1 MGDFFLRYCKTSP
14 PITQRRRPF
23 RRDAGCNYSNRSS
36 APEVEDE
43 GIKEQAQ
50 IVADVRVLKNSA
62 VDYAH
67 PEVGVTTSD
76 WTQLLQSLFMVA
88 TPVVTIPIAPLLL
101 KLKTK
106 ILRSKLR

>member
-1 MGDFFLRYCKTSP
+1 M
-14 PITQRRRPF
+14 
-23 RRDAGCNYSNRSS
+23 
-36 APEVEDE
+36 EDE